1 MKHAIS
7 IDWLSIYGRL
17 GKSIG
22 GYFSASDGLPQV
34 VGYTYELLPYGSR
47 QYAEIW
53 CVYCNKEKIAEVQRA
68 PYSSALDRHG
78 CIVKFDNRLLYSDTC
93 WGVITEFLYVHNIE
107 VQSVSRVDICADFN
121 RFETYEVVDMIRDFL
136 AMELRHVGRGDGAAY
151 FEHRGKVD
159 KHTRIND
166 YDMQYSGLSFGS
178 HSSDIRV
185 YLYNK
190 TKELAE
196 VKDKP
201 HISQMWEKVGLLNSR
216 KNPVW
221 RLEVS
226 ISGKGVRFKDNA
238 TGEIVT
244 ITIAALKDDERVAT
258 LYHTFISHYFQFV
271 RNRKGIKNITREP
284 RIDLFG
290 NTPPIID
297 RRTLRAL
304 SGGNLSE
311 RIAIHKLWQMS
322 EEYRKMDNDADRN
335 RTQQLASDLAHATN
349 LAEWLREKSREWPA
363 KKRKM

>member
-1 MKHAIS
+1 MIHAIS
-7 IDWLSIYGRL
+7 IDWLSLYCKMGEYRN
-17 GKSIG
+17 
-22 GYFSASDGLPQV
+22 GYFVAAPELPQV
-34 VGYTYELLPYGSR
+34 AGYVYVLLPYGSR

-53 CVYCNKEKIAEVQRA
+53 CVYLEKEKLCEIQRH
-68 PYSSALDRHG
+68 PYSSALDPSG
-78 CIVKFDNRLLYSDTC
+78 CIIKFDNRLLYDE
-93 WGVITEFLYVHNIE
+93 GVWRKISSFLVFHQIT

-136 AMELRHVGRGDGAAY
+136 AMNLRHVGRGNGAAH
-151 FEHRGKVD
+151 FEHRSKVD

-201 HISQMWEKVGLLNSR
+201 YISDLWERIGLKNTR

-226 ISGKGVRFKDNA
+226 ISGKGVKFKDNT
-238 TGEIVT
+238 TGEVVT
-244 ITIAALKDDERVAT
+244 ICYAALQDDKHVAT
-258 LYHTFISHYFQFV
+258 LYHTFVSHYFQFV
-271 RNRKGIKNITREP
+271 RNRKGIKNITREK
-284 RIDLFG
+284 RVDLFG
-290 NTPPIID
+290 ETPPIID
-297 RRTLRAL
+297 RRVLRSV

-322 EEYRKMDNDADRN
+322 EEYRAMDNTPDKE
-335 RTQQLASDLAHATN
+335 RTQKLAEDLADATN
-349 LAEWLREKSREWPA
+349 LRPWLHEKRKEWP
-363 KKRKM
+363 KKRRK

>member
-7 IDWLSIYGRL
+7 IDWLSLYGRL
-17 GKSIG
+17 GKTIG
-22 GYFSASDGLPQV
+22 GFFTAADGLPQIY
-34 VGYTYELLPYGSR
+34 GYTYELLPYGSR
-47 QYAEIW
+47 QYSEIW
-53 CVYCNKEKIAEVQRA
+53 CVYLYKEKIAEVQRA
-68 PYSSALDRHG
+68 PYSSALDKDG
-78 CIVKFDNRLLYSDTC
+78 CIVKFDNRILYSGQC
-93 WGVITEFLYVHNIE
+93 WGIISQFLLAHEIE

-121 RFETYEVVDMIRDFL
+121 KFESYEVVDMIRDFL
-136 AMELRHVGRGDGAAY
+136 SLELRHVGRGDGAAY

-159 KHTRIND
+159 KHTRINE

-201 HISQMWEKVGLLNSR
+201 HISQMWAKIGLLNTR

-226 ISGKGVRFKDNA
+226 ISGKGVKFKDNA
-238 TGEIVT
+238 TGEVVT
-244 ITIAALKDDERVAT
+244 ISLTMLKDDEKVAT

-271 RNRKGIKNITREP
+271 KNRKGIKNITREP

-290 NTPPIID
+290 ETPPIID
-297 RRTLRAL
+297 RRTLRSE

-322 EEYRKMDNDADRN
+322 EEYRLMDNDGDRN
-335 RTQQLASDLAHATN
+335 RTQQLAKDLARATN
-349 LAEWLREKSREWPA
+349 LAEWLKIKSREWPA

>member
-7 IDWLSIYGRL
+7 IDWLSLYGRL

-34 VGYTYELLPYGSR
+34 VGYTYEQLPYGSR

-53 CVYCNKEKIAEVQRA
+53 CVYLYKEKIAEVQRA

-78 CIVKFDNRLLYSDTC
+78 CIVKFDNRLLYDDTC

-136 AMELRHVGRGDGAAY
+136 SMELRHVGRGNGAAY

-201 HISQMWEKVGLLNSR
+201 HISQMWDKVGLLNSR

-226 ISGKGVRFKDNA
+226 ISGKGVKFKDNA

-244 ITIAALKDDERVAT
+244 ITIAALKDDDRVAI

-290 NTPPIID
+290 DTPPIID

-311 RIAIHKLWQMS
+311 RIAIRKLWQMS

-349 LAEWLREKSREWPA
+349 LADWLREKSREWPA